1 MRRYKIVFVAL
12 FFLMSTV
19 FLSGCS
25 QSSQV
30 ENQAFVLVMGLDRTQ
45 DGQLELCVQLPRI
58 SGGSSPGGEGG
69 SDGASDN
76 YIQLSVTG
84 NNFDSALERLR
95 WASPRSLDLAQMKL
109 VVISRSLA
117 EEAGFREVIRQI
129 AQTER
134 LFTAARVTVCEGSAR
149 DFVEAIE
156 PIIGT
161 RLSTDINAMFEH
173 FIELGY
179 IPKAR
184 LAELFYQT
192 ESFYSDPMVSYSML
206 AESAQP
212 DESSKDE
219 ATPAA
224 ALAGYANTFSENYE
238 SDVPN
243 RYLGAAVF
251 SGGQLCGTLTGQ
263 QTLFANLLRNELNTF
278 HYEFDGQTLS
288 MSPVSAFSLNVDTRT
303 NPVRL
308 KVSGQLSIAA
318 HDRVTEADVLLENL
332 KSDIQST
339 ITAAQEMRADPF
351 GFAERAAAKFTVLGD
366 WIAFD
371 WREKFSQAEVEI
383 NLTIAK
389 SST

>member
-1 MRRYKIVFVAL
+1 MRRYKVVFVAVL
-12 FFLMSTV
+12 LLASTV
-19 FLSGCS
+19 LLSGCS

-30 ENQAFVLVMGLDRTQ
+30 ENQAFVLVMGLDRTE
-45 DGQLELCVQLPRI
+45 DGELELCVQLPRV
-58 SGGSSPGGEGG
+58 SGGSSPGGEGNGGG
-69 SDGASDN
+69 SSDN

-84 NNFDSALERLR
+84 SNFDSALERLR

-109 VVISRSLA
+109 VVIGRALA
-117 EEAGFREVIRQI
+117 EESGFREVIRQI

-134 LFTAARVTVCEGSAR
+134 LFTAARVTVCEGGAR
-149 DFVEAIE
+149 DFVEAIA

-206 AESAQP
+206 AESPQPGAAAQ
-212 DESSKDE
+212 DE
-219 ATPAA
+219 AAPAA

-263 QTLFANLLRNELNTF
+263 QTLFANLLRNELNMF
-278 HYEFDGQTLS
+278 HYEFDGQNLA
-288 MSPVSAFSLNVDTRT
+288 MSPVSAFSLSVDTQAE
-303 NPVRL
+303 PVRL
-308 KVSGQLSIAA
+308 KVSGRLNIAA
-318 HDRVTEADVLLENL
+318 HDRATDVEALIESLE
-332 KSDIQST
+332 SDIRNT
-339 ITAAQEMRADPF
+339 ISAAQKMRADPF
-351 GFAERAAAKFTVLGD
+351 GFAERAAGKFVVLGD
-366 WIAFD
+366 WIAYD

-383 NLTIAK
+383 NVSIAK